1 MTTTTIDA
9 EAKVVTLINVFTVAP
24 TRQRALVDKVARD
37 IEEVMRHQSGFI
49 SANVHASLD
58 GTHVVN
64 YAQWETEDAFRAM
77 LADPACQE
85 RITAANQLA
94 NAEPLLYTV
103 ESVHHR

>member
-1 MTTTTIDA
+1 MTNTTIDA
-9 EAKVVTLINVFTVAP
+9 EAKAVTLINVFLVAP
-24 TRQRALVDKVARD
+24 ARQRALVDKIARD
-37 IEEVMRHQSGFI
+37 VEEVMRHQPGFI

-58 GTHVVN
+58 GTRVVN